1 MLIPS
6 GYLRDC
12 CATLRALLSDKNC
25 HCTVPKFPVY
35 INRHEIV
42 FTGAAI
48 VKDLFLSWVVCQ
60 KGDSAP
66 QETSNGSSLE
76 GFTQCLACL

>member
-1 MLIPS
+1 MPS

-12 CATLRALLSDKNC
+12 RDMVRALLSDRDC

-35 INRHEIV
+35 INRYEIV

-60 KGDSAP
+60 KDDSEP
-66 QETSNGSSLE
+66 QTRVMVLVWKGL
-76 GFTQCLACL
+76 LRVWHV